1 METKENKGVTLIA
14 LAVTIIVMLI
24 LAGVTI
30 SALAGN
36 SGITTKAKQA
46 KMLSEAKT
54 EEEAIRLVVTYTN
67 MQKNIGEE
75 NIIYLGEPLHDK
87 DLVSG
92 NEEKFRKCIDYYF
105 LTQLVPAINR
115 NAMCNADYISGMRDG
130 MEMFLAVANAYDNRM
145 KRITELK
152 GELK

>member
-1 METKENKGVTLIA
+1 MNF
-14 LAVTIIVMLI
+14 
-24 LAGVTI
+24 
-30 SALAGN
+30 
-36 SGITTKAKQA
+36 
-46 KMLSEAKT
+46 
-54 EEEAIRLVVTYTN
+54 EEAQRVAEKKRTSKKQQESLKREAVEKELNECKEFIKTR
-67 MQKNIGEE
+67 QIF
-75 NIIYLGEPLHDK
+75 K

-145 KRITELK
+145 KKITELK